1 MRTLV
6 ARSFGRVAAPF
17 FAIAA
22 LLTGFQVMLIA
33 VAASFAASG
42 EFDRLGALVPAVL
55 QPALAPA
62 LTSFGSMTTLGY
74 FDVLIVMMVVQWA
87 IYLGTEPAGEVES
100 GLVDLILARPL
111 PRHRVV
117 TRTLIVTLGSTTA
130 MTLAMGVGTLG
141 GLWLFAPANVAW
153 PSVRTVL
160 VMIAHL
166 SLIGWCFGAFGLA
179 ASGWFSRRA
188 SAIAAVAISSMAM
201 YLIDFL
207 GLWWSPMQWLGR
219 LTPFYYFHGGPI
231 LAGTSDPAVNLPVLG
246 LATVAGAI
254 VAYWRIGKRDL

>member
-1 MRTLV
+1 MRSLV

-17 FAIAA
+17 IAIAA
-22 LLTGFQVMLIA
+22 LLTGFQMMLIA

-42 EFDRLGALVPAVL
+42 DFDRLGTLVPAVL
-55 QPALAPA
+55 KPALAPA

-87 IYLGTEPAGEVES
+87 IYLGTEPAAEIES
-100 GLVDLILARPL
+100 GLLDLILARPL

-117 TRTLIVTLGSTTA
+117 TRTLIVTLGSTA
-130 MTLAMGVGTLG
+130 ALTLAMGVGTLS
-141 GLWLFAPANVAW
+141 GLWLFAPPNVAW
-153 PSVRTVL
+153 PSARTVL

-179 ASGWFSRRA
+179 ASGWCSRRA
-188 SAIAAVAISSMAM
+188 SAIATVAITSMAL

-207 GLWWSPMQWLGR
+207 GLWWSPMESLGR

-231 LAGTSDPAVNLPVLG
+231 LAGTSDPAVNLTVLSLG
-246 LATVAGAI
+246 TIAGAI
-254 VAYWRIGKRDL
+254 VAYWRIGKRDM